1 MNSQGEDISFRHRLA
16 NHSIFY
22 DWEQPFV
29 TFLQSAVGA
38 DSSQWTTKNAKPA
51 GLHAQAFHKEFMK
64 VMTMHQ
70 YRVLE
75 TLKNAYK

>member
-1 MNSQGEDISFRHRLA
+1 M
-16 NHSIFY
+16 
-22 DWEQPFV
+22 
-29 TFLQSAVGA
+29 QSAVGV

-64 VMTMHQ
+64 VMPMHQ

-75 TLKNAYK
+75 TLKKAYK